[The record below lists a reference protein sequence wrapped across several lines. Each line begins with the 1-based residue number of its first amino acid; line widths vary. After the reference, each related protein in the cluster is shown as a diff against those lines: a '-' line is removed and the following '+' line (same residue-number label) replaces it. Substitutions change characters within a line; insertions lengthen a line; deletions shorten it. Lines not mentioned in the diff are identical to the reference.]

1 MQIPGDE
8 CSNLPAHRQSEIS
21 KISNML
27 IQHDAE
33 LNANIPKSIQQEM
46 GSKTNLG
53 TVAWVTAESPH
64 DDIQNRKPHSTDCLG
79 SETKNL
85 YLLLKRP
92 NKTKTHRKPPPAM
105 NTSLSCGRH
114 SVLTTLNL
122 LPHKFNLCR
131 VKQILI
137 IEKYTKWFC

>member
-53 TVAWVTAESPH
+53 TVA
-64 DDIQNRKPHSTDCLG
+64 
-79 SETKNL
+79 
-85 YLLLKRP
+85 
-92 NKTKTHRKPPPAM
+92 
-105 NTSLSCGRH
+105 
-114 SVLTTLNL
+114 
-122 LPHKFNLCR
+122 
-131 VKQILI
+131 
-137 IEKYTKWFC
+137 